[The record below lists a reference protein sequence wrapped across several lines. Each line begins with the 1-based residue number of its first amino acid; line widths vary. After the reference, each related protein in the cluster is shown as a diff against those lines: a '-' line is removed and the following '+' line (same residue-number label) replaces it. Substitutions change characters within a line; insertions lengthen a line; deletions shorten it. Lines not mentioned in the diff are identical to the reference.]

1 MSFKYKPSEQ
11 KLIEN
16 TKNAISKLREMG
28 REQIINRLKEIK
40 EGTNYSSDLLAVILK
55 THRNILNISS
65 FINRELKKLMLL

>member
-1 MSFKYKPSEQ
+1 MNSNMLLYTFWSDC
-11 KLIEN
+11 
-16 TKNAISKLREMG
+16 KNAISKLREMG

-40 EGTNYSSDLLAVILK
+40 EGNNYSSDLLAVILK